1 MNRYQKL
8 FFRSLTAIVCLLSI
22 FIFALEPTKPIMVDA
37 IKVTWTALM
46 VSLVYLLLSLSV
58 DDFRK
63 QG

>member
-8 FFRSLTAIVCLLSI
+8 FFRSLTAIFCLLSI
-22 FIFALEPTKPIMVDA
+22 FIFVLEPDKPIMVDA
-37 IKVTWTALM
+37 IKVVWTALM